1 MRGITL
7 FFFLGSNSLEEFEN
21 TGENNAS
28 LVRCNYQ
35 NEDGKRSM
43 RHRESSYAVGRKLCM
58 ILHKIQIYLFTELD
72 ELLECSQGESGTAV
86 VFHLSKEEAY
96 VKFLQIRRVPLQER
110 ECSNNAPD
118 IIPQIRSIAKKDR
131 DVM

>member
-1 MRGITL
+1 MPMHWRRKECSTIE
-7 FFFLGSNSLEEFEN
+7 SLLAF
-21 TGENNAS
+21 
-28 LVRCNYQ
+28 CN
-35 NEDGKRSM
+35 R
-43 RHRESSYAVGRKLCM
+43 RL
-58 ILHKIQIYLFTELD
+58 ELD

-118 IIPQIRSIAKKDR
+118 IIPQVGDSA
-131 DVM
+131 V